1 MRYPHIPWL
10 PLLFYPALPVAAAAG
25 LLLWQ
30 DWPPALALIV
40 PYVPWVMALIGIAI
54 CLMYQRSQTMA
65 LMLSVLVAAAAW
77 PALAEQAPWALGPA
91 LAWWAL
97 AYTIN
102 ALWAERSSVLLD
114 LTARLGLMASGAAAI
129 ALAGKEG
136 TADFFSTLAV
146 QGALARL
153 GVPVEALAALLATG
167 LTLTLLLLRYGR
179 PQQAGQWLGFV
190 CMAWALPRGA
200 QHPIELAL
208 MSAAALTSLSIS
220 LAHEGFHMAF
230 RDELTGL
237 PGRRALNE
245 KLQRM
250 GRVYTLAMADVDHFK
265 AFNDTH
271 GHDVGDQVLRMV
283 AAQLRRVSGGGH
295 AYRYGGEEFTLVFPG
310 KTAAESMPHLEA
322 VRRAI
327 EAYQMRLRDKPARPR
342 TDQAGLRRRGARGGR
357 NTRPLRVTVSIGVA
371 ERGDALRAPEAVIKA
386 ADQALYKAKDG
397 GRNQVCSYG
406 APARQLGLKRRHAA
420 SAPRAGSCGRP
431 PAACAAAG
439 RSVAGQAQRHQSF
452 VVRHAVHAQ
461 PFRLDAVLREAQAL
475 VQRARGK
482 IAGRDAQL
490 QLAHAAHAA
499 GVVDGGQHQPA
510 RQSAPARG
518 RRHVHAPDLRLVAH
532 LQSVLPA
539 DAGHAGQ
546 RAVDEH
552 AEHGV
557 LDVGGDPGAD
567 VVQRERMFLF
577 VTRSERFRRFAQG
590 VQAQL
595 AQGCGVG
602 GRQSSYQR
610 IGHGG
615 VLGNGHALRRGNPV

>member
-1 MRYPHIPWL
+1 
-10 PLLFYPALPVAAAAG
+10 
-25 LLLWQ
+25 
-30 DWPPALALIV
+30 
-40 PYVPWVMALIGIAI
+40 
-54 CLMYQRSQTMA
+54 
-65 LMLSVLVAAAAW
+65 
-77 PALAEQAPWALGPA
+77 
-91 LAWWAL
+91 
-97 AYTIN
+97 
-102 ALWAERSSVLLD
+102 
-114 LTARLGLMASGAAAI
+114 MASGAAAI

-386 ADQALYKAKDG
+386 ADQALYKARTVAATRCVPRRRANSAETAPRSVGSRG
-397 GRNQVCSYG
+397 GKLRQAASGVCRRRALSRRPG
-406 APARQLGLKRRHAA
+406 AASSVFRRASRRSRTALPARRRT
-420 SAPRAGSCGRP
+420 PRSPGSRT
-431 PAACAAAG
+431 A
-439 RSVAGQAQRHQSF
+439 
-452 VVRHAVHAQ
+452 
-461 PFRLDAVLREAQAL
+461 
-475 VQRARGK
+475 RARQDC
-482 IAGRDAQL
+482 R
-490 QLAHAAHAA
+490 
-499 GVVDGGQHQPA
+499 P
-510 RQSAPARG
+510 
-518 RRHVHAPDLRLVAH
+518 
-532 LQSVLPA
+532 
-539 DAGHAGQ
+539 
-546 RAVDEH
+546 
-552 AEHGV
+552 
-557 LDVGGDPGAD
+557 
-567 VVQRERMFLF
+567 
-577 VTRSERFRRFAQG
+577 
-590 VQAQL
+590 
-595 AQGCGVG
+595 
-602 GRQSSYQR
+602 
-610 IGHGG
+610 
-615 VLGNGHALRRGNPV
+615 